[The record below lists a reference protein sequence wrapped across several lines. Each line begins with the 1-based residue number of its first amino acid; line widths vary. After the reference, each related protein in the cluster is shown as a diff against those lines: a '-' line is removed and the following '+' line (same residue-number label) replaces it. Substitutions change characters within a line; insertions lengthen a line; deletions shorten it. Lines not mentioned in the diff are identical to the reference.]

1 MALPWQMPNFNRRFN
16 VGSGSASSGYPAV
29 TLPQPN
35 TSGIIQIPRSTQQGA
50 AVQQAWQANT
60 GNQGQVNQT
69 LADYTKNYLASAPAA
84 KGYADQE
91 TAAIGKFYG
100 KGRGSVAG
108 ELAWIEERRAN
119 AINQA
124 AAGAVRQASRANTLR
139 RMGSGNNSANDRL
152 YAQMLMGIAADSAQQ
167 RTANDA
173 SNYRYVADNQR
184 GLAGARQKLLG
195 DLAMRDLAPADAAL
209 SFQSRGLS
217 NLGALAN
224 LENSNTI
231 YDDTALRRQQLLNSL
246 I

>member
-1 MALPWQMPNFNRRFN
+1 M
-16 VGSGSASSGYPAV
+16 
-29 TLPQPN
+29 
-35 TSGIIQIPRSTQQGA
+35 
-50 AVQQAWQANT
+50 QQAWQTNT
-60 GNQGQVNQT
+60 GNQGQVNQS
-69 LADYTKNYLASAPAA
+69 LADFTKNYLAQTPAV

-100 KGRGSVAG
+100 SGAGSVSG
-108 ELAWIEERRAN
+108 DLAAIEARRAN
-119 AINQA
+119 AINRA
-124 AAGAVRQASRANTLR
+124 AAGAVRQASRSNTLR

-167 RTANDA
+167 QTANDA

-184 GLAGARQKLLG
+184 GLAGARQKLLS

-209 SFQSRGLS
+209 SYQSRGLS
-217 NLGALAN
+217 NLGSLAG

-246 I
+246 L